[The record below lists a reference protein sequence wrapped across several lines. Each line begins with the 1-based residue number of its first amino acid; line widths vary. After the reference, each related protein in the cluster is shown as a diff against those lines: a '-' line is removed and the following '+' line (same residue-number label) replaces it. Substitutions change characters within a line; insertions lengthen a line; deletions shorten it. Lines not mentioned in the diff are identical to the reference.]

1 MASILDLYGK
11 TGPKTGQI
19 NGKGSDKTPITAD
32 GGKDLSKPVSLEKAR
47 LGKVNTNK
55 YSETFKTK

>member
-11 TGPKTGQI
+11 NGPKTGQI
-19 NGKGSDKTPITAD
+19 NTKGSDKTPITAD
-32 GGKDLSKPVSLEKAR
+32 GGKDLSKAASLEKAR

-55 YSETFKTK
+55 YSDTFKKK

>member
-19 NGKGSDKTPITAD
+19 NAKGSDKTPITAD

-47 LGKVNTNK
+47 LGKLNTTK